1 MLIKG
6 SSRAAQAGP
15 VSHGP
20 DSVGERFETMCA
32 VFEVKARTRA
42 GPPQLN
48 SSHLSMTFFFFLIT
62 VFYRRLLL
70 RKGFPYK

>member
-1 MLIKG
+1 MGADQRQFKG
-6 SSRAAQAGP
+6 RSGWSCE
-15 VSHGP
+15 HGP

-48 SSHLSMTFFFFLIT
+48 SSHLSMAFFFF
-62 VFYRRLLL
+62 F
-70 RKGFPYK
+70 